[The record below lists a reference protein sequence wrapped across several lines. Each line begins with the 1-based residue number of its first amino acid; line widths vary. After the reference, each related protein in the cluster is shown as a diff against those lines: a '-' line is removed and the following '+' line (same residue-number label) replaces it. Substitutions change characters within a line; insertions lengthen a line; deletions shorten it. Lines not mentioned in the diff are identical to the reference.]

1 MESPAATQVLQYFK
15 SRNLTGLRAIRHH
28 LDKEELRHS
37 IVELLGQI
45 AGHLDAMG
53 FDSKEKP
60 MPAEYR
66 ELLIEI
72 ATIVGA
78 YPVLTLSQKGAV
90 ISGDVELVKCLLNQL
105 QHWEDEAVVAA
116 IPGALVNSQFNVA
129 MFLIQFYLHRLPT
142 GRRPE
147 KKISAMELYQCFEA
161 CCESVPFKSLGND
174 ELAKAQI
181 LEMMMKTGYI
191 HHILY
196 MSQTRRFVPSHEF
209 FQALQSIQPAQQQ
222 FLRQF
227 HARKKA

>member
-1 MESPAATQVLQYFK
+1 MESSAATQVLQYFK
-15 SRNLTGLRAIRHH
+15 SRNLVGLRAIRHH
-28 LDKEELRHS
+28 LDKEELRNGA
-37 IVELLGQI
+37 VELLGQI
-45 AGHLDAMG
+45 AGHLDAIG

-116 IPGALVNSQFNVA
+116 IPGALVNSQFPVA
-129 MFLIQFYLHRLPT
+129 MLLIQFYLHLLPV

-147 KKISAMELYQCFEA
+147 KRLTAMELYQCFDA
-161 CCESVPFKSLGND
+161 CCESVPFKSLGAE
-174 ELAKAQI
+174 ELAKAKI
-181 LEMMMKTGYI
+181 LELLMDTGYI

-196 MSQTRRFVPSHEF
+196 MSQTCRFVPSHEF
-209 FQALQSIQPAQQQ
+209 FNALQSMSPTQQQ

-227 HARKKA
+227 HIRKKA